1 MSRLTELRSHVE
13 SGFLG
18 FWVRKYRIS
27 YLIVLL
33 VTVMGLLAAFAIPKE
48 SSPSINLGII
58 SIVTVYPGTNPED
71 MDSLITDKIYKN
83 IKDIKGIDT
92 ITTRS
97 SLGVSSVMVNVKT
110 SATVKDVLD
119 DVRNKVGTVTL
130 PADAK
135 TPTITEIKTDT
146 GRAFSVFVYDPSEK
160 ATRSVLVARAIELQK
175 YLKLVPGIE
184 SVDLSASADTG
195 PVGGGGGNET
205 SYDVEIIIP
214 ADKLA
219 SLGLTLPSIASTIRS
234 ANLDQPIGNYA
245 LGDKKYDYR
254 IEGKNKKSTDFLSTA
269 IALPGGSQIR
279 LADIATIE
287 RKYKSTTENRVIVG
301 SGGTSAP
308 YIGLTINKND
318 SANIFTASDAAKVEI
333 ERVLSTPEFAGL
345 QYLYTSDLADT
356 IRDDYSELTKEAI
369 TTLIL
374 VFIAMYLFVG
384 FRDSLFATL
393 TLPIAFLATFILLY
407 YFGFTLNFLTN
418 FSLILSFG
426 IAVDTIIVIVQ

>member
-97 SLGVSSVMVNVKT
+97 SLGVSSVTVNVKT

-195 PVGGGGGNET
+195 PIGGGGSNET

-254 IEGKNKKSTDFLSTA
+254 IE
-269 IALPGGSQIR
+269 
-279 LADIATIE
+279 
-287 RKYKSTTENRVIVG
+287 
-301 SGGTSAP
+301 
-308 YIGLTINKND
+308 
-318 SANIFTASDAAKVEI
+318 
-333 ERVLSTPEFAGL
+333 
-345 QYLYTSDLADT
+345 
-356 IRDDYSELTKEAI
+356 
-369 TTLIL
+369 
-374 VFIAMYLFVG
+374 
-384 FRDSLFATL
+384 
-393 TLPIAFLATFILLY
+393 
-407 YFGFTLNFLTN
+407 
-418 FSLILSFG
+418 
-426 IAVDTIIVIVQ
+426 